1 MGRLKKSEEEKR
13 LSGNPGK
20 RELGTDP
27 EIEAI
32 TDNTPPP
39 DMEGKQLVYWN
50 RYVFYMVKNKKLTSL
65 NYPDLVRLCKFESA
79 LDVTLDF
86 LTDSVTSMVQ
96 DKKNYHGEI
105 IDKVESTYSKMA
117 RNYAATIRT
126 LKADLGL
133 RTDKLKNNPTVK
145 KPKSKFAGLINGKE

>member
-32 TDNTPPP
+32 IDTTPPSELS
-39 DMEGKQLVYWN
+39 DKQIRYWN
-50 RYVFYMVKNKKLTSL
+50 RYVPYMVKNRKLTNL
-65 NYPDLVRLCKFESA
+65 NYSDLVRLCKFELA
-79 LDVTLDF
+79 LDSLLDF
-86 LTDSVTSMVQ
+86 LADNITSLVQ
-96 DKKNYHGEI
+96 EKKNYHGEV
-105 IDKVESTYSKMA
+105 IDLVESTYSKLS

-126 LKADLGL
+126 LKADLGI
-133 RTDKLKNNPTVK
+133 RTDKLKNNPGAP